1 MIMSMTLKNRLA
13 IAIGTIGLV
22 WGSVAHAAPLANV
35 SGSWSIVGNQHVGSL
50 RLDQGIGAPC
60 APINGTIYPGTS
72 VSHAVRGYYCPST
85 GRIAFAR
92 KNAQG
97 VVIQTWVGNVS
108 DVVANA
114 PHRMGGTFHALDTAA
129 GSGILGEYHFQGQK

>member
-1 MIMSMTLKNRLA
+1 MSMTFKTCMA
-13 IAIGTIGLV
+13 IVAGTIGLI
-22 WGSVAHAAPLANV
+22 WGSIANAAPLANV
-35 SGSWSIVGNQHVGSL
+35 SGTWTIVGNQHAGLL
-50 RLDQGIGAPC
+50 RLSQSIGGVCPA
-60 APINGTIYPGTS
+60 INGTIYPGTT
-72 VSHAVRGYYCPST
+72 VSHPVRGYYCPST

-92 KNAQG
+92 KNTAG

-108 DVVANA
+108 DVVAGA

>member
-1 MIMSMTLKNRLA
+1 MNRTFKRRLA
-13 IAIGTIGLV
+13 LAVGTIGLV
-22 WGSVAHAAPLANV
+22 WGSLAHAAPLASV
-35 SGSWSIVGNQHVGSL
+35 TGTWTIVGNQHAGSL
-50 RLDQGIGAPC
+50 RLSQGIGTPC
-60 APINGTIYPGTS
+60 APLNGTIYPGTT
-72 VSHAVRGYYCPST
+72 VSHAVRGYYCPAT

-92 KNAQG
+92 KNAAG

-108 DVVANA
+108 DAVAGL

>member
-1 MIMSMTLKNRLA
+1 MGMTLKNRLA
-13 IAIGTIGLV
+13 ITVGAISLA
-22 WGSVAHAAPLANV
+22 WGSVATAAPLASV
-35 SGSWSIVGNQHVGSL
+35 TGKWSIVGNQHAGSL
-50 RLDQGIGAPC
+50 RLDQGVGAPC
-60 APINGTIYPGTS
+60 APINGTIYPGTT

-92 KNAQG
+92 KNAAG

-108 DVVANA
+108 DVVLGA

-129 GSGILGEYHFQGQK
+129 GSGTLGEYHFQGQK